1 MQEAHFLLH
10 SQNNIVTQAR
20 VLKAAVHF
28 GSVWA
33 CHGANEGLSCQIS
46 RQDSNRPAKTNAE
59 RKRKR
64 DRERKRM
71 GLVSRARKSAK
82 LYEPT
87 TIFAT
92 TRLQR
97 GCFTRR
103 DAPRQTPC
111 FQNDPSLRYETRE
124 KRSRLSAMQISLR
137 HRSYIIASTLVMHP
151 HAVTRWSTATRSDIL
166 ED

>member
-1 MQEAHFLLH
+1 MKGWDVRFRGR
-10 SQNNIVTQAR
+10 IV
-20 VLKAAVHF
+20 
-28 GSVWA
+28 S
-33 CHGANEGLSCQIS
+33 E
-46 RQDSNRPAKTNAE
+46 RPAKTNAE
-59 RKRKR
+59 RKGKR

-103 DAPRQTPC
+103 DAPRQTPS
-111 FQNDPSLRYETRE
+111 FQNDASLRYETRE

-137 HRSYIIASTLVMHP
+137 HRSYIVASMMHP
-151 HAVTRWSTATRSDIL
+151 RAVTRWSTASCDQIRHPRGLIAQQDTLDFKQTKLLFKKIKAENAVQIYCGL
-166 ED
+166 